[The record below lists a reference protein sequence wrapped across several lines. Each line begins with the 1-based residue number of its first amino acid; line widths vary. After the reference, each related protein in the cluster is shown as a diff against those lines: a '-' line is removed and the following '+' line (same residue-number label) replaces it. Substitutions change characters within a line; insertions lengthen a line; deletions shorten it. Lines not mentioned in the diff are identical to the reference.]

1 MGKKVISFL
10 VALAIVSVFIGFSN
24 GAEVELK
31 KLKIGSTIFN
41 QYSYNLMEKG
51 ADYNAF
57 EITRAYLSFSTNL
70 AEKISFKAVTDI
82 RRYKL
87 SDPQNLQVFL
97 KNMDLTI
104 KDLVFGSNL
113 SIGLI
118 NIPWVPFVEGIWK
131 HRFVSGVFADTEGK
145 LTSTD
150 LAIQLSGGLVD
161 RKYLEYYLVFA
172 NGEGYN
178 APEANK
184 AKDAYVRVTLTP
196 MPDSFKGLR
205 LSTHYRAGLT
215 NINQKKDVANI
226 MLSLEQDDYSIAT
239 EYLYAV
245 EQSGQGKGYA
255 VGAGY
260 SIFGF
265 YKLGAGFT
273 LLGRYDWFDQDAN
286 PDKQEDSHFKVIAG
300 IGYDITDS
308 IKVTLDNQ
316 QTKYEDKAGKAN
328 ENTIYTHML
337 ISF

>member
-1 MGKKVISFL
+1 MVKKILVIVAVAVLFTSFASAAD
-10 VALAIVSVFIGFSN
+10 V
-24 GAEVELK
+24 
-31 KLKIGSTIFN
+31 KLKDIKISGVVFN

-87 SDPQNLQVFL
+87 SDPQNLQIFL

-113 SIGLI
+113 GIGLI
-118 NIPWVPFVEGIWK
+118 NVPWVPFVESIWK

-265 YKLGAGFT
+265 YKLGANFS
-273 LLGRYDWFDQDAN
+273 LFGRYDWFDPDVN
-286 PDKQEDSHFKVIAG
+286 PDKTENAHFRTIFG
-300 IGYDITDS
+300 IGYDISDG

-316 QTKYEDKAGKAN
+316 QTKYQDKAGSGN
-328 ENTIYTHML
+328 ENTIYAHML